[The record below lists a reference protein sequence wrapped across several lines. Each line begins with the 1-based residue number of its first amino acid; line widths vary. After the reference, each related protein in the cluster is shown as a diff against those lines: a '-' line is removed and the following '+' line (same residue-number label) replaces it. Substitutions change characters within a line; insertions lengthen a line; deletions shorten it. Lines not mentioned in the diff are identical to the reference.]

1 MDDHI
6 GGDTIVNEGDV
17 PPRGRG
23 RPPIPVTEEV
33 LERRRLS
40 KQQANAARP
49 KREGPSRKRRRPKRG
64 VAGTVQAEED
74 LPNGAATS
82 TQTTPLNSDASS
94 AKANLGSVAS
104 RKRGRPPIV
113 VTEEVL
119 ERRRLSK
126 QRVNAAR
133 AKKEGPARKRG
144 RPRHDVMGP
153 IEHTHGLESSEI
165 QGSCQRCHA
174 APSCDA
180 DHECRFSS
188 VITLA
193 QGEGPSRRRG
203 RPRRGVTELIAHTH
217 GLGSCEIQRLCDQR
231 DDAPACHAP
240 HECRLYS
247 VISPS
252 QGVSSAS
259 ISASF
264 HAPSTESPIDSNKQP
279 KRRGRPP
286 ILVTPEVLE
295 RRRLSRK
302 RITFSRPKGGDPLRK
317 RGSPRPIILD
327 NTRLCCTSSGPII
340 HHQDNNGEASGS
352 STAAPCD

>member
-193 QGEGPSRRRG
+193 QG
-203 RPRRGVTELIAHTH
+203 
-217 GLGSCEIQRLCDQR
+217 

-252 QGVSSAS
+252 Q
-259 ISASF
+259 
-264 HAPSTESPIDSNKQP
+264 DSNKQP

-340 HHQDNNGEASGS
+340 HHQDNNAGEASGS